1 MDVSSSLLGVLKKT
15 KWWLG
20 PGVGKSVYELLEING
35 VIESRQATITQ
46 TIQGQFQWNEGMNL
60 KNNSNVI

>member
-1 MDVSSSLLGVLKKT
+1 MDMSSSLLGVLKKT

-35 VIESRQATITQ
+35 VIENRQASITQ
-46 TIQGQFQWNEGMNL
+46 TIQGQLKINEE
-60 KNNSNVI
+60 VILAGIIA